1 MPLYTGVGVLVVL
14 WWCRLNVAQGIC
26 LTWVS
31 RSFLKAKVHMW
42 FLFCYSSILWSLR
55 LTKLGVLHMSVF
67 GVPECARA
75 CVCVCMWVWL
85 PPTRQIAEEKD
96 NSLTWSSRL
105 SLSYAPACVRA
116 SPTAQQASTHR
127 DKYHTALAYE
137 AHIYPCCPRKHIG
150 VTALAEIQVQA
161 SAFGSSHPFPA
172 LL

>member
-14 WWCRLNVAQGIC
+14 RWCRLNAAQGIC

-31 RSFLKAKVHMW
+31 CSFLKAKVHMW
-42 FLFCYSSILWSLR
+42 FLFCYSSILWWPR
-55 LTKLGVLHMSVF
+55 LTKLGVLHVSVC
-67 GVPECARA
+67 VYA
-75 CVCVCMWVWL
+75 CVCVWVWL
-85 PPTRQIAEEKD
+85 PPTHQIAEEKD

-127 DKYHTALAYE
+127 DKYHTALTYE

-161 SAFGSSHPFPA
+161 SAFGSSHPFPV